1 MGRLD
6 WVTVATSRGNITI
19 PCASR
24 DTLLREIRRIDSA
37 KSIRAAFESVGAS
50 SLVKLSLDDKRN
62 LVGLL
67 NFWSTEVS
75 IPRLPEGI
83 WDLRNALVE
92 DVDDTTPPKARRSRR
107 RSTFRRSRSAYA
119 SGCSRRYRR
128 SRHASPQTTR
138 RPPESSEAH
147 SEHERGS
154 AGPPRSAAR
163 FAAARASTA
172 SRFLA

>member
-19 PCASR
+19 PWASR

-37 KSIRAAFESVGAS
+37 KSIRGAFENVDAS
-50 SLVKLSLDDKRN
+50 SPVQLSLDDKRN

-75 IPRLPEGI
+75 IARLPEGI

-92 DVDDTTPPKARRSRR
+92 DVDDTTPP
-107 RSTFRRSRSAYA
+107 
-119 SGCSRRYRR
+119 
-128 SRHASPQTTR
+128 
-138 RPPESSEAH
+138 
-147 SEHERGS
+147 
-154 AGPPRSAAR
+154 
-163 FAAARASTA
+163 
-172 SRFLA
+172 